1 MITRLIETLFKFL
14 MFHKLIILILILIL
28 HSVSRFLELPFK
40 IHFICHSN

>member
-14 MFHKLIILILILIL
+14 MFHKLIILILIL